1 MTYKSPLG
9 RIQVPA
15 RSSSRTEARHNI
27 IPEHIRLPDGREFR
41 VTDLLAPRGRTE
53 YYNLRS
59 PQPRQIKTRAG
70 QSKYSIEDRIWM
82 ADATIDQIIQKW
94 LVNESYARILKSQG
108 RQIKI
113 RLNR

>member
-9 RIQVPA
+9 RILVPA
-15 RSSSRTEARHNI
+15 KTSRTEARHNI
-27 IPEHIRLPDGREFR
+27 IPEVIRLPDGREFN
-41 VTDLLAPRGRTE
+41 VTELVAPRGRPE

-59 PQPRQIKTRAG
+59 RMPRQTRTRAG

-82 ADATIDQIIQKW
+82 ADATIGQITEKW
-94 LVNESYARILKSQG
+94 SVNESYARILKSQG

>member
-9 RIQVPA
+9 RILVPA
-15 RSSSRTEARHNI
+15 KTSRTEARHNI
-27 IPEHIRLPDGREFR
+27 IPDHITLPDGREFR
-41 VTDLLAPRGRTE
+41 VCDLLAPRGRTE